1 MHNELVQPVR
11 LGVIRAVVCR
21 WQDVCGRASRK
32 RGPYKLYT
40 ISRNIYIY
48 KCVPRTHGPQLQSH
62 NHFWCER
69 FWRFFLRSPL
79 PVMAGAAASY
89 RVPLVSK
96 LINPHY

>member
-48 KCVPRTHGPQLQSH
+48 ISVYH
-62 NHFWCER
+62 ER
-69 FWRFFLRSPL
+69 MDRSCRATITSGVSGFGVFFSGHLFLSWLAPL
-79 PVMAGAAASY
+79 P
-89 RVPLVSK
+89 RIVS
-96 LINPHY
+96 LLCPN